1 VPAEPIPELIRRSSQ
16 KNLEAIGGETVR
28 PAAQEETPAVPA
40 PKAPPLPLFAAPTPP
55 RPEPA
60 RAPAAVTPAAPPAP
74 PLAAPAQPTRAAAEI
89 IPPEVEEALDEA
101 SFFASQGL
109 LDEALEVVQEAILIY
124 PNSAALKAR
133 LAEYESAADEQEA
146 AAEAQEEDEGALD
159 ESFDIA
165 EQLASELVDV
175 PAPAGHDEMVDVESV
190 FAQFKKGVAA
200 QIGEDD
206 TDTHFDLGI
215 AYKEMGLID
224 DAIGE
229 FEISAKSPK
238 RACTALTMVGMCHL
252 EKGDALKAVSYFERA
267 LSQPAKAAAEELAL
281 HFEIGNAY
289 ELSGQLDKA
298 LANFEKVAA
307 RDRTFRGVVG
317 RIDQLKRRGASLAA
331 SRATH

>member
-1 VPAEPIPELIRRSSQ
+1 VPGEPIPELIRRSSQ
-16 KNLEAIGGETVR
+16 KGLEAVGGETVR
-28 PAAQEETPAVPA
+28 PSPNPVLPAAATPAP
-40 PKAPPLPLFAAPTPP
+40 APTPLF
-55 RPEPA
+55 EPA
-60 RAPAAVTPAAPPAP
+60 VAPPPKLAPAAQARPAA
-74 PLAAPAQPTRAAAEI
+74 AAVAEVI
-89 IPPEVEEALDEA
+89 LPEVQEVLDEA

-109 LDEALEVVQEAILIY
+109 VDEALEVVQEAILIF
-124 PNSAALKAR
+124 PKSGALKAR
-133 LAEYESAADEQEA
+133 LAEYESLADEQEA
-146 AAEAQEEDEGALD
+146 VAAAQEEEVSD

-175 PAPAGHDEMVDVESV
+175 PTPAGHDEMIDVESV

-200 QIGEDD
+200 QIAEDD

-238 RACTALTMVGMCHL
+238 RACTALTMVGMCHH
-252 EKGDALKAVSYFERA
+252 EKGDLPRAVGFFERA
-267 LSQPAKAAAEELAL
+267 LSQPGKSAAEELAL
-281 HFEIGNAY
+281 HFEIANAY
-289 ELSGQLDKA
+289 ELTGQLEKS

-307 RDRTFRGVVG
+307 RDRTYRNVSG
-317 RIDQLKRRGASLAA
+317 RIDQLKRRGVSAAA